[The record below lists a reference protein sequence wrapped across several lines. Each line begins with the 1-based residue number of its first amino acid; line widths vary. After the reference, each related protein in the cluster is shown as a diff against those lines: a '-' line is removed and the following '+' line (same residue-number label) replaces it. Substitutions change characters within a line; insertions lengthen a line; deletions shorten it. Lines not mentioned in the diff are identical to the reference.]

1 LRELTFFFLGYQQNV
16 LVYQLLWYILKSR
29 IMYCFF
35 KVNPSKTQSCYT
47 FINSGT
53 EIDFIVEIQ
62 VVLLETE

>member
-1 LRELTFFFLGYQQNV
+1 
-16 LVYQLLWYILKSR
+16 
-29 IMYCFF
+29 MYCFF